1 MSLSNEAKL
10 HCCLQDSRPQPPT
23 TVVSRPRGGAVSHIN
38 TTKTKISHKVEVLSS
53 TFSNLT
59 LWPTPLK
66 KIPKQD
72 DGLVITRVVSVV
84 VPSADEKNRAEAE
97 KRRERKQLVAAKRGG
112 GEPCLAFHKE
122 VSFSGSDDT
131 RATRRSFTFRKRMGD
146 YRFQRRRFVRRR

>member
-72 DGLVITRVVSVV
+72 DGLVRTRVVSVV

-112 GEPCLAFHKE
+112 GNPAWRFIKRCPSVAQMIPEQREE
-122 VSFSGSDDT
+122 VLLSASGWVTTASS
-131 RATRRSFTFRKRMGD
+131 AGAL
-146 YRFQRRRFVRRR
+146 